1 MLVDFKI
8 GDKGDSGVYLRGTPQ
23 VQIWDISRTDVGAE
37 VGSGGLYNN
46 QKHPSD
52 PLTVA
57 DMPVGD
63 WNHMKIQMMD
73 EKVTVWLNGELVVD
87 DVVLENFWDRSKPIF
102 PSGPIELQ
110 AHGTDTAFKNLDR
123 KSTRLNSSHV
133 ATSYA

>member
-73 EKVTVWLNGELVVD
+73 EKVTVCLMVSWSSTMW
-87 DVVLENFWDRSKPIF
+87 FSRI
-102 PSGPIELQ
+102 SGTGQSRFSLP
-110 AHGTDTAFKNLDR
+110 D
-123 KSTRLNSSHV
+123 RLNCKHMELILHSKIF
-133 ATSYA
+133 TSKKFPRAKIF